1 MGKYESQKED
11 LMREVRA
18 TLNELENLYHNAKDD
33 GTQEARA
40 LKEKV
45 QERLGKAKSQLHDLE
60 SQAVERVRHTARQTD
75 ALVHEQ
81 PYYAMGLAAL
91 AGVVIGALLCR
102 R

>member
-1 MGKYESQKED
+1 MSKYERHKED

-18 TLNELENLYHNAKDD
+18 ALGELESLYQEAKDD

-45 QERLGKAKSQLHDLE
+45 QDRISRAKSQLLDLE
-60 SQAVERVRHTARQTD
+60 EQVEEKVKYTARQTD
-75 ALVHEQ
+75 SLVREQ
-81 PYYAMGLAAL
+81 PYYAMGVAAL